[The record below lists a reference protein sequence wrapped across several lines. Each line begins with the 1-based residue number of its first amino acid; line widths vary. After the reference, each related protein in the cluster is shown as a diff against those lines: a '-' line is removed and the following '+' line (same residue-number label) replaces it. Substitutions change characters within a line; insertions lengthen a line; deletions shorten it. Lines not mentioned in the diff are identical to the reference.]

1 MGSFLGQLDV
11 TLREGRITASH
22 FQLIE
27 IDAGTFPED
36 TEVKHLI
43 DTAKAPFES
52 RLHEVVGNTEST
64 LLRYDALEAT
74 MDNLIADAVREA
86 AQSEIAFTNGFR
98 FAPPIPPGPIT
109 EADVWNML
117 PLDARVKMG
126 RVTGEQLKEYLEQEM
141 ELVFAQNP
149 FALSGG
155 WGPRPSGLEVEFV
168 AKAGKGKRVKTVR
181 IDGNPLNAM
190 QSYTVGGC
198 ERDGEPM
205 EIICRLRGVK
215 EAQYVPGTIHN
226 VLKAY
231 LKRHSPITLSRERRV
246 RAIDLP
252 RHVWSQYATLHTM
265 WALPGDAPGIGI
277 PGLPAPMDSQAP

>member
-11 TLREGRITASH
+11 PVQEGRITAFR
-22 FQLIE
+22 FQLVE
-27 IDAGTFPED
+27 IDAERVPED
-36 TEVKHLI
+36 PEVKHLI
-43 DTAKAPFES
+43 DAAKAPFES
-52 RLHEVVGNTEST
+52 RLQEVVGETQST
-64 LLRYDALEAT
+64 LLRYDTLEST

-86 AQSEIAFTNGFR
+86 TQSEIAFTHGFR

-117 PLDARVKMG
+117 LLDARVKMG
-126 RVTGEQLKEYLEQEM
+126 HVTGGQLKDYLEQEM

-168 AKAGKGKRVKTVR
+168 AKAQKGERVKTVR
-181 IDGNPLNAM
+181 INGNPLNAR
-190 QSYTVGGC
+190 QSYTVGGY

-205 EIICRLRGVK
+205 KIICRLREVID
-215 EAQYVPGTIHN
+215 AHYVPGTIHGL
-226 VLKAY
+226 LKTY
-231 LKRHSPITLSRERRV
+231 LKRHTPITKSHERRV

-252 RHVWSQYATLHTM
+252 LHVWSQYATLHTM
-265 WALPGDAPGIGI
+265 WALPGDATGVGM
-277 PGLPAPMDSQAP
+277 PASPP